1 MFLRRKKSPF
11 CKARSTS
18 EKEEEDD
25 DDDDD
30 DEEEEEE
37 EEEECLR
44 TKRRGRGQHDEKE
57 MGQIRVRRKSFATR
71 GRREETE
78 SV

>member
-1 MFLRRKKSPF
+1 MFLRAKKKSILQ
-11 CKARSTS
+11 ARSTS

-30 DEEEEEE
+30 DDDKEEE

-44 TKRRGRGQHDEKE
+44 TKLPRAWTTRREK
-57 MGQIRVRRKSFATR
+57 MGQIGVRRKSFATR